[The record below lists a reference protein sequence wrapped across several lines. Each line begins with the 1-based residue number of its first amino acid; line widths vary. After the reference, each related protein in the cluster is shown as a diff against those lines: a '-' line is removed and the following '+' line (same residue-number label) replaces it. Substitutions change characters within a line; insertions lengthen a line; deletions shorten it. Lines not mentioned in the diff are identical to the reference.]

1 MLELVEPKV
10 PRSHP
15 VKIVEGDRNAH
26 GWFMEP
32 KISLGGLKIPM
43 PPVAPK
49 TVTEMENY
57 GIKLQSFLGENGYI
71 LADDDITFAIKYC
84 DKVGSRV

>member
-10 PRSHP
+10 HRSHP
-15 VKIVEGDRNAH
+15 VKIIEGDRNAH

-57 GIKLQSFLGENGYI
+57 GIKLQSFLGEHGYV
-71 LADDDITFAIKYC
+71 LKDEDIKFAIDYC
-84 DKVGSRV
+84 EEVGSRV